1 MKKIF
6 IFLAALCL
14 FMMCRNVAEAAGR
27 GTTDMGE
34 GFWSDKTLQLDLDS
48 NPSTGFTWLVVY
60 RSDNLVKGDQKYR
73 GSDNNAQAT
82 TGGRGTLHMEF
93 TVTDDKDAYLVLK
106 HARPWEEGETGA
118 YHTYVIKTEN
128 NTVADVTVRERLFHR
143 DFRFEK
149 NEPERTRPAV
159 WGKLWFVANVPTDW
173 ECESYS
179 GEDMLGFKVRPKGKE
194 EFCRVGYVPDAAARG
209 LNENGKKI
217 KITDTEYTMGPAGEG
232 MPFRFLSNQK
242 NICWLA
248 DKSDWQQEYFLDII
262 EILDSAKVWE

>member
-1 MKKIF
+1 MKRI
-6 IFLAALCL
+6 IVFLTVFCL

-27 GTTDMGE
+27 RTTAMGQIS
-34 GFWSDKTLQLDLDS
+34 WSDKVLRLDLDS

-73 GSDNNAQAT
+73 GSDNNEQAT
-82 TGGRGTLHMEF
+82 TGGRGTLHMDF
-93 TVTDDKDAYLVLK
+93 TVTDGRDAYLVLK

-118 YHTYVIKTEN
+118 YHSYIIKTEN
-128 NTVADVTVRERLFHR
+128 DAIADVTVRERLFHR

-149 NEPERTRPAV
+149 NAPERTRPAV
-159 WGKLWFVANVPTDW
+159 WGRQWFVANVPADW

-194 EFCRVGYVPDAAARG
+194 EYCRVGYIPDTTGTG
-209 LNENGKKI
+209 LNENGKR
-217 KITDTEYTMGPAGEG
+217 ITVSDVEYTMGPAAEG
-232 MPFRFLSNQK
+232 QPFRFLLNQK

-248 DKSDWQQEYFLDII
+248 DKADWQHEYFLDIV
-262 EILDSAKVWE
+262 EILDTAKLWE